1 MSNYRIVK
9 VKPQDYE
16 RIKKARESE
25 FEPNWHVVR
34 RLLEIAEKE
43 RETDSHV

>member
-16 RIKKARESE
+16 RIKKVRESE
-25 FEPNWHVVR
+25 FEPIWHVVR
-34 RLLEIAEKE
+34 RLLEKAEK
-43 RETDSHV
+43 ETDSHV